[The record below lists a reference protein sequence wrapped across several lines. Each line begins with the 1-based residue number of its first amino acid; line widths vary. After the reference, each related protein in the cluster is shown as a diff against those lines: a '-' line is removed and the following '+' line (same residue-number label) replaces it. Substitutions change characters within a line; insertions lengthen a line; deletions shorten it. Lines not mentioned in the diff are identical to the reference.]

1 MDGKQY
7 SIGVFLDLSKAFDTI
22 EHKIILKKLEIYG
35 IRGIA
40 LQLFSSYLA
49 GRTQF
54 VSVDSGISNDA
65 EIKYGVPQ
73 GSIIGPLL
81 FIIYANDIVS
91 ASSVL
96 KSILCADDTILF
108 ASRSN
113 LDTLVD
119 LINVGLDTWKIMS
132 NILCDKNPPG

>member
-1 MDGKQY
+1 M
-7 SIGVFLDLSKAFDTI
+7 
-22 EHKIILKKLEIYG
+22 IYL
-35 IRGIA
+35 IQGIA
-40 LQLFSSYLA
+40 LHRFSSYLA

-54 VSVDSGISNDA
+54 VSVDSCISDDA

-91 ASSVL
+91 TSSVL
-96 KSILCADDTILF
+96 KSILFADDTILF

-113 LDTLVD
+113 LDALVD